1 MIPFQ
6 PDHFIQSLPQD
17 PSLDEYPRAVQ
28 GALYS
33 FTQPKKTAFPQK
45 IHLNTNL
52 LKTLGIKEDDPELVQ
67 QLTGN
72 KISEGHIPFAMNY
85 GGHQF
90 GHWA

>member
-52 LKTLGIKEDDPELVQ
+52 LKIHVKTIILLKYCSI
-67 QLTGN
+67 
-72 KISEGHIPFAMNY
+72 
-85 GGHQF
+85 
-90 GHWA
+90 